1 MWRNTHSLVLHDMFS
16 LMLAIGLDGTF
27 LICAN
32 VTSGFS
38 PFGHCQLTCSSTCD
52 YICKKKKN
60 AELAALSFRSE
71 VSKLQLPGS
80 TSAELQLSVGSRPG
94 QRCCLDTQHDRCS
107 PTGCAV
113 TTPDKSKTI
122 LNIKVQNVFSD
133 TSHSCM
139 SFNASLSKINT
150 ELAGKVILTPF

>member
-1 MWRNTHSLVLHDMFS
+1 MICSLWCWQLVWTELFSSVQMWRVVLAPLATVSLH
-16 LMLAIGLDGTF
+16 A
-27 LICAN
+27 AAH
-32 VTSGFS
+32 VTIFA
-38 PFGHCQLTCSSTCD
+38 
-52 YICKKKKN
+52 KKN

-80 TSAELQLSVGSRPG
+80 TSAEQQLSVSSRPG

-150 ELAGKVILTPF
+150 ELAGKVILTPFWSGHHIH

>member
-1 MWRNTHSLVLHDMFS
+1 MICSLWCWQLVWTGPFSSVQMWRAVLAPLATVSLH
-16 LMLAIGLDGTF
+16 A
-27 LICAN
+27 AAH
-32 VTSGFS
+32 VTIFA
-38 PFGHCQLTCSSTCD
+38 
-52 YICKKKKN
+52 KKN

-80 TSAELQLSVGSRPG
+80 TSAEQQLSVSSRPG

-150 ELAGKVILTPF
+150 ELAGKVILTPFWSGHHIH

>member
-1 MWRNTHSLVLHDMFS
+1 MICSLWCWQLVWTELFSSVQMWRAVLAPLATVSLHT
-16 LMLAIGLDGTF
+16 A
-27 LICAN
+27 AH
-32 VTSGFS
+32 VTIFA
-38 PFGHCQLTCSSTCD
+38 
-52 YICKKKKN
+52 KKN

-71 VSKLQLPGS
+71 VLKLQLPGS
-80 TSAELQLSVGSRPG
+80 TSAEQQLSVSSRPG

-150 ELAGKVILTPF
+150 ELAGKVILTPFWSGHHIH

>member
-1 MWRNTHSLVLHDMFS
+1 MICSLWCWQLVWTELFSSVQMWRAVLARLATVSLH
-16 LMLAIGLDGTF
+16 A
-27 LICAN
+27 AAH
-32 VTSGFS
+32 VTIFA
-38 PFGHCQLTCSSTCD
+38 
-52 YICKKKKN
+52 KKN

-80 TSAELQLSVGSRPG
+80 TSAEQQLSVSSRPG

-150 ELAGKVILTPF
+150 ELAGKVILTPFWSGHHIH